1 MNNKIHEAFQQIH
14 AEESLKNNTKIFLRE
29 QQKTSAR
36 QRSFKYGRAAFASL
50 CMLFLLIGFGSWRFY
65 FTSAATIIIDVNP
78 SLELNVNRFNRV
90 IDVTGYNT
98 DGEKLADSLRLKHM
112 DYNDAIET
120 IVQSNQIQDLLSE
133 DDVLTI
139 TVAGKNEHQCNTIYS
154 NIKTSAEEHQNTYC
168 YKAEEEDL
176 EKAHHLGLSSGRYQ
190 ALLKL
195 QSLGYN
201 ITEDEIKTMTM
212 KEIHDLIHS
221 LSGNGSS
228 SGSKHS
234 SGSHKSNQNTSG
246 STNTHRH
253 GNNHH

>member
-14 AEESLKNNTKIFLRE
+14 AEESLKNNTKVFLRE

-65 FTSAATIIIDVNP
+65 FTSAATISIDVNP

-112 DYNDAIET
+112 D
-120 IVQSNQIQDLLSE
+120 QIQDLLSE
-133 DDVLTI
+133 DAVLTI

-201 ITEDEIKTMTM
+201 ITADEIKTMTM

-221 LSGNGSS
+221 LSGDGSS